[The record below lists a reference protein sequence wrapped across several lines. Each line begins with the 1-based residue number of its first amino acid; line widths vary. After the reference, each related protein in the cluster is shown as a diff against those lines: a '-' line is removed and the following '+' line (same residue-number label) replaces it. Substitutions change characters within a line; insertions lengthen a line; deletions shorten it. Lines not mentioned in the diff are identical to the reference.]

1 MVPAPASICA
11 ADLVRDE
18 GSPGWACPLAATR
31 RHRRNRAGLK
41 LLGPAR
47 GFVMCRLAFPPSLGT
62 ARRQEPSQI
71 CVNVCAA
78 QCGHRARRADKASI
92 DVRLKTD
99 AWSHSASQS
108 PASRCPPS
116 PPPCPFV
123 SGAPRKSRGLL
134 APPHARYLP
143 GLPRPSA
150 LSSTPDNCGLG
161 KASSGRDTRNF
172 VLVSSL
178 IQAIK
183 KKLSF
188 FVQDLTS

>member
-11 ADLVRDE
+11 AELVRDE

-47 GFVMCRLAFPPSLGT
+47 GFVTCRLAFPPSLGT

-116 PPPCPFV
+116 PPMPLRLGSAAEKPASAGSAPCSVPPGPATARCTLLHPRQLRIGESEFRKGHTKLCV
-123 SGAPRKSRGLL
+123 SLFSYTG
-134 APPHARYLP
+134 H
-143 GLPRPSA
+143 
-150 LSSTPDNCGLG
+150 
-161 KASSGRDTRNF
+161 
-172 VLVSSL
+172 
-178 IQAIK
+178 
-183 KKLSF
+183 
-188 FVQDLTS
+188 

>member
-11 ADLVRDE
+11 AELVRDE

-47 GFVMCRLAFPPSLGT
+47 GFVTCRLAFPPSLGT

-71 CVNVCAA
+71 CVYVCAA
-78 QCGHRARRADKASI
+78 QCRHHARRADKASI

-116 PPPCPFV
+116 PRPD
-123 SGAPRKSRGLL
+123 AP
-134 APPHARYLP
+134 
-143 GLPRPSA
+143 
-150 LSSTPDNCGLG
+150 SSLEHRG
-161 KASSGRDTRNF
+161 KAGVCWLRPMLGTSRACRGPVHSPPPPTTADWGKR
-172 VLVSSL
+172 
-178 IQAIK
+178 
-183 KKLSF
+183 
-188 FVQDLTS
+188 VQEGTHETLC